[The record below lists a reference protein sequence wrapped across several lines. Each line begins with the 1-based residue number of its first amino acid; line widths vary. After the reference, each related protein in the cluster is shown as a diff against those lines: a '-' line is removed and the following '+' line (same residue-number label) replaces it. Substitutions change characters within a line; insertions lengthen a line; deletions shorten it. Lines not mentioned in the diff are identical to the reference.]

1 MPFMKFKFNIPNKI
15 TIIRVGLIPL
25 FAIILLVDV
34 PYKNLLAAFVF
45 GMLSI
50 SDAIDG
56 YFARKKRQVTE
67 FGKLIDP
74 IADKLLISTALIF
87 LVGKGVELWMAA
99 AIIAREFV
107 ITAVRIYLL
116 PSKIVVPAS
125 NFGKAKTVLQS
136 IAIIFVLLNLPFSWY
151 MMLVAVLL
159 TLISGLEYLIR
170 IREMTGNKIV
180 NLPNTITL
188 ARFLLI
194 VPFVYYFLNS
204 KIHISLLIF
213 ALIALSDKLDGISAK
228 LMNQKTEL
236 GSGLDSFTDWTLII
250 ATFMLL
256 VTKNY
261 VDILWVVLLVI
272 PSIISGVIKMAYAKR
287 QKIVPVTFI
296 ARLSVGLTY
305 TTIISILINFRY
317 AFYLLVVTVAIVY
330 LAMVS
335 YVFKALSM
343 PKKAIKKKA
352 H

>member
-1 MPFMKFKFNIPNKI
+1 MKFKFNIPNKI